1 MRLLP
6 GQEDFMEQMVR
17 REALYMQHVLHVLL
31 TGGKM
36 HTIDDILALPEGE
49 RAELID
55 GEM

>member
-1 MRLLP
+1 MSVRLLP

-17 REALYMQHVLHVLL
+17 REAQYMQQVLHVLL

-49 RAELID
+49 SGTD
-55 GEM
+55 